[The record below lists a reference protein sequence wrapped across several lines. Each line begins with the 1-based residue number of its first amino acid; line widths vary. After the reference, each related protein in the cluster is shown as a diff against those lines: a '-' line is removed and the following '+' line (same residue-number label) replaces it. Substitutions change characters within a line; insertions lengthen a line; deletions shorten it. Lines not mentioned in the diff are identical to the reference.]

1 MVFFVVMN
9 MDNVLRAYKKRQKA
23 LQRRISIEKDVNKRL
38 VFLLKQCNLMIP
50 EGLLKDMVKHELEML
65 QYKYY

>member
-38 VFLLKQCNLMIP
+38 VLLLKQCNLMIP